1 MKALILIA
9 ALAVS
14 SIGLSMGC
22 AQTKPDAPACKHP
35 ENVYT
40 ASTPEKKASYVD
52 AEGKTR
58 YCTVGHCKSASG
70 SYNACSASATL
81 CCDKE

>member
-58 YCTVGHCKSASG
+58 FCTVGHCKG
-70 SYNACSASATL
+70 KTYNGCSASAEL